1 MKTQPGSVK
10 LHVLKTAIEHH
21 LEKIEGILGEN
32 YKLTLLA
39 KYHGPLPLNDADIL
53 LSMDTREN
61 MLAVI
66 DRFCP
71 LEYEPQPTSSL
82 PAAP

>member
-1 MKTQPGSVK
+1 MKTKPLSIELLALQG
-10 LHVLKTAIEHH
+10 AIEHH
-21 LEKIEGILGEN
+21 LAQIEHVLGEN

-39 KYHGPLPLNDADIL
+39 KYHGPLPLKDADLL

-71 LEYEPQPTSSL
+71 PEK
-82 PAAP
+82 

>member
-1 MKTQPGSVK
+1 MNTRPD
-10 LHVLKTAIEHH
+10 LRVLQLAIEHH

-39 KYHGPLPLNDADIL
+39 KYHGPLPLKDADLL

-61 MLAVI
+61 MIAVI

-71 LEYEPQPTSSL
+71 SEK
-82 PAAP
+82 